1 MTSVLKLFTAKDA
14 MSLISEG
21 LEMIGGLGY
30 MENSRIPQILRD
42 AQVLPIWEGT
52 TNVLSLD
59 FSKDIFKNYSKN
71 IQILKNLLTISKDQR
86 VDSIKT

>member
-59 FSKDIFKNYSKN
+59 FSKDIFKSYSKN

>member
-1 MTSVLKLFTAKDA
+1 MTSVLKLFSAKDA